1 MCEDRPK
8 VRTGS
13 QEVEKTLDE
22 LFKYLINVLGYDRER
37 AKRVIKEE
45 IDLFV
50 VLLVYFMIKVY

>member
-1 MCEDRPK
+1 MREDRPRVK
-8 VRTGS
+8 TGS

-45 IDLFV
+45 V
-50 VLLVYFMIKVY
+50 ENLLNSN

>member
-37 AKRVIKEE
+37 AKRKKKLKI
-45 IDLFV
+45 F
-50 VLLVYFMIKVY
+50 

>member
-1 MCEDRPK
+1 MCENRLK

-22 LFKYLINVLGYDRER
+22 RFKYLINVLGYDRER

-45 IDLFV
+45 V
-50 VLLVYFMIKVY
+50 ENLLNSN

>member
-1 MCEDRPK
+1 MCEDRPR

-13 QEVEKTLDE
+13 QEVEKTLNE

-45 IDLFV
+45 V
-50 VLLVYFMIKVY
+50 ENLLNSN

>member
-1 MCEDRPK
+1 MCEDRPR
-8 VRTGS
+8 VRTSS

-45 IDLFV
+45 V
-50 VLLVYFMIKVY
+50 ENLLNSN